1 MQLFAV
7 ATVRELIQIGY
18 GIAFYTCD
26 GWLRATGGRHTMRT
40 SCAMTQKPTRV
51 LLAGGTA
58 LLAMT
63 VGCATKNYVR
73 NQTTP
78 MIQHTNEL
86 DDEAAANR
94 RNLDAVNQR
103 AQTGIQQAQNA
114 AQTADQKAVSAG
126 QSANQAQQS
135 AQEALNHA
143 DTLESVV
150 SNLDTYHQVA
160 DANVHF
166 GFDKATLTSKDK
178 QQLDSFAGQLASTK
192 SYILEITGGTDST
205 GDKAYNYQLSE
216 RRAENVAQ
224 YLAEKYN
231 VPPHK
236 FYLIGIGKDVEVA
249 SNRNAAGRAKNRRVE
264 IQLLSNAT
272 APSGQGVPSSAQS
285 GNGNPNGNSNQ
296 GMNTIQQTGAQA
308 SN

>member
-7 ATVRELIQIGY
+7 ATVTESIQIGY
-18 GIAFYTCD
+18 GIAFYVGD

-94 RNLDAVNQR
+94 RNLDAVNER

-114 AQTADQKAVSAG
+114 AQAADQKAVSAG

-272 APSGQGVPSSAQS
+272 APSGQGAPSSAQS

-296 GMNTIQQTGAQA
+296 GMNPTQQTGAQA